1 VGDVAHHETPP
12 GNHVKTAVAA
22 YVGISLAMVLVEL
35 ALAHRGSAEATPRA
49 KLTDQVMILGTTAAL
64 IIGLASAALG
74 MGRIEPRWAALIIG
88 IALGVAGVALRAS
101 AMSTLGRYYSLTPQ
115 AEIEQAIVT
124 SGPYGLIRHPG
135 YAGILLSLLGL
146 QLIAGTWVAPLAML
160 FVIAPLPVR
169 IRIEE
174 QLLTEQLGKR
184 YEDYEH
190 RTRYRLVPG
199 IY

>member
-1 VGDVAHHETPP
+1 VAHHETPP
-12 GNHVKTAVAA
+12 GNHVKTSVAA
-22 YVGISLAMVLVEL
+22 YIGICLAMISVEV
-35 ALAHRGSAEATPRA
+35 ALAHRGSAQATPRA

-64 IIGLASAALG
+64 ITGVASAALG
-74 MGRIEPRWAALIIG
+74 LGRVEPRWAALLI
-88 IALGVAGVALRAS
+88 GVALGLSGVGLRAA

-115 AEIEQAIVT
+115 AEVEQSVVT
-124 SGPYGLIRHPG
+124 RGPYGLIRHPG

-146 QLIAGTWVAPLAML
+146 QMIAGTWVGLLAML
-160 FVIAPLPVR
+160 FVLVPLPLR

-174 QLLTEQLGKR
+174 RLLIEQLGAR

-190 RTRYRLVPG
+190 QTRYRLLPG